1 MSMRDAERAGALEMQ
16 LRRRAVDRPTIEMDQ
31 SREQIRLAGSL
42 QRPLVER
49 VERLR
54 EPIGEEEVFGLRDP
68 VVH

>member
-1 MSMRDAERAGALEMQ
+1 MRDAERAGALEMQ
-16 LRRRAVDRPTIEMDQ
+16 LGRRAVDRPTIETDQ

-54 EPIGEEEVFGLRDP
+54 EPIGEKEVFGLRDP
-68 VVH
+68 VFH